1 MGDFY
6 ALLSES
12 FNDPILSEYPVVLG
26 LVAQN
31 ELGHTV
37 PAFGQQCEVSGT
49 EEKCWESR
57 KEKEIRV
64 GEVREGFLEEA
75 GP

>member
-1 MGDFY
+1 MIPSFLSTQWY
-6 ALLSES
+6 WALW
-12 FNDPILSEYPVVLG
+12 P
-26 LVAQN
+26 QN

-37 PAFGQQCEVSGT
+37 PAFGQQREVSGS

>member
-1 MGDFY
+1 M
-6 ALLSES
+6 
-12 FNDPILSEYPVVLG
+12 
-26 LVAQN
+26 
-31 ELGHTV
+31 V
-37 PAFGQQCEVSGT
+37 PAFGQQREVSGT

-57 KEKEIRV
+57 KEKKIRV